1 MIRGCQCIDKA
12 LLGAFALV
20 SMMVS
25 ASAVWA
31 ADEAEIQKVIEFVK
45 KHEKDGSV
53 KPSGYGWISADGES
67 SVNLL
72 GVIHFDAR
80 NIENGLASSQDK
92 DSASGADNFEIR
104 RARVGVNGT
113 LYKDF
118 DYEIITNLVGSSTNT
133 LLRAYVNY
141 NASPGAQVRV
151 GRFKQPFSLEEL
163 TSVQGI
169 DFMERSYGNQMVASN
184 RNGVMLHGAPIKG
197 MTYAVSAYQDGFNEL
212 SNTNQ
217 VGTLGAARITSNL
230 AELGGIS
237 DTVIHF
243 GAAFD
248 SGKYEV
254 TPTTSTDTGSKS
266 DSTTMFSRATILAFR
281 SEDRG
286 MANVYRAQVAGDV
299 LKTYPG
305 YGYAANNN
313 ADISKNLQGLEFA
326 FAKGPFKFQ
335 TEYFDNKYS
344 VSSTS
349 CIDDAAAASC
359 KYPAFD
365 LKARASYTELIYNI
379 TGESWANAYKAG
391 AFTSVKPKANF
402 NLGSGGGWGAWQVAI
417 RYSDYKVTEPSYF
430 SYSLDNSGVNTR
442 TDTSNI
448 KCTQAGTGSA
458 GCANGFSRGENAT
471 GAGTWTLG
479 LNWILNPNSR
489 IMFNYADTNFNTPI
503 TYLSTSKP
511 STLGTTTREQIISV
525 RTQLNF

>member
-31 ADEAEIQKVIEFVK
+31 ADEVEIQKVIEFVK

-237 DTVIHF
+237 DTVIHL
-243 GAAFD
+243 GAAVD
-248 SGKYEV
+248 KGKYEV
-254 TPTTSTDTGSKS
+254 TPATSTDTGSAAS
-266 DSTTMFSRATILAFR
+266 STTRGTILSFR
-281 SEDRG
+281 TEDRG
-286 MANVYRAQVAGDV
+286 IANAYRAQVYGDTV
-299 LKTYPG
+299 TAG
-305 YGYAANNN
+305 YGVQANNN
-313 ADISKNLQGLEFA
+313 ADISKNLQGLELA
-326 FAKGPFKFQ
+326 LATGAFKFQ
-335 TEYFDNKYS
+335 SEYFNNTYG
-344 VSSTS
+344 VSGISCTVATST
-349 CIDDAAAASC
+349 CT
-359 KYPAFD
+359 YPSFD
-365 LKARASYTELIYNI
+365 LKVSAIYYEFFYNL
-379 TGESWANAYKAG
+379 TGESWSSAYRSG
-391 AFTSVKPKANF
+391 AFTSIKPKANF
-402 NLGSGGGWGAWQVAI
+402 GLGPNAGWGAWQVGI
-417 RYSDYKVTEPSYF
+417 RFSEYRVTEPSYF
-430 SYSLDNSGVNTR
+430 SSTGTNFGINARSNTPVTALASL
-442 TDTSNI
+442 
-448 KCTQAGTGSA
+448 Q
-458 GCANGFSRGENAT
+458 SRGENSTSANT
-471 GAGTWTLG
+471 VTYGV
-479 LNWILNPNSR
+479 NWILNPNTR
-489 IMFNYADTNFNTPI
+489 IMINYADTHFATPVGYLT
-503 TYLSTSKP
+503 TYYP
-511 STLGTTTREQIISV
+511 SGLGTTSREQVISV